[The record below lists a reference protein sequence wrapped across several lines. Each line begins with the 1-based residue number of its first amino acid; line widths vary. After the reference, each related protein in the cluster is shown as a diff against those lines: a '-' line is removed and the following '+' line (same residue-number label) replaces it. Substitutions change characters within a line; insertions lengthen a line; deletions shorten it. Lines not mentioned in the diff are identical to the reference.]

1 MKNKALNLRISE
13 KRLNVLRAYALDR
26 DKTMT
31 AIVEEWIDSLST
43 KTLPAIHLNTDSKTS
58 V

>member
-13 KRLNVLRAYALDR
+13 QRLNILRAYALDR

-43 KTLPAIHLNTDSKTS
+43 KTLPAIHLNTDSKNT

>member
-13 KRLNVLRAYALDR
+13 KRLNILRAYALDR

-31 AIVEEWIDSLST
+31 AIVEEWIDSLSQ
-43 KTLPAIHLNTDSKTS
+43 KTLPPIHLNTDSKNS

>member
-13 KRLNVLRAYALDR
+13 KRLNILRAYALDR

-31 AIVEEWIDSLST
+31 AIVEEWIDSLSQ
-43 KTLPAIHLNTDSKTS
+43 KTLPAIHLNTDSKNS

>member
-13 KRLNVLRAYALDR
+13 KRLNILRTYALDR

-31 AIVEEWIDSLST
+31 AIVEEWIDSLSA
-43 KTLPAIHLNTDSKTS
+43 KTLPAIHLNTDSKNS

>member
-13 KRLNVLRAYALDR
+13 KRLNILRAYAMDR

-31 AIVEEWIDSLST
+31 AIVEEWIDSLSA
-43 KTLPAIHLNTDSKTS
+43 KTLPAIHLHTDSKNS

>member
-1 MKNKALNLRISE
+1 MNNKALNLRISE
-13 KRLNVLRAYALDR
+13 QRLNILRAYTSDR

-31 AIVEEWIDSLST
+31 VIVEEWIDSLST
-43 KTLPAIHLNTDSKTS
+43 NTLGAIHLNTDSKNT

>member
-13 KRLNVLRAYALDR
+13 KRLNILRAYALDR

-31 AIVEEWIDSLST
+31 AIVEEWIDSLSV
-43 KTLPAIHLNTDSKTS
+43 KTLPAIHLNTDSKNS

>member
-43 KTLPAIHLNTDSKTS
+43 KTLPAIHLNTEFFES

>member
-43 KTLPAIHLNTDSKTS
+43 KTLPAIHLNTDSKNS

>member
-1 MKNKALNLRISE
+1 MKSKALNLRISE
-13 KRLNVLRAYALDR
+13 KRLNILRAYALDR

-31 AIVEEWIDSLST
+31 AIVEEWIDSLSS
-43 KTLPAIHLNTDSKTS
+43 KTLPAIHLNTDSKNS

>member
-13 KRLNVLRAYALDR
+13 KRLNILRAYALDR

-31 AIVEEWIDSLST
+31 AIVEEWIDSLSV
-43 KTLPAIHLNTDSKTS
+43 KTLPAIHLNTDSENS

>member
-13 KRLNVLRAYALDR
+13 KRLNILRAYALDR

-31 AIVEEWIDSLST
+31 AVVEEWIDSLSR
-43 KTLPAIHLNTDSKTS
+43 KTLPAIHLNTDSKNT

>member
-13 KRLNVLRAYALDR
+13 KRLNVLRAYAFDR

-43 KTLPAIHLNTDSKTS
+43 KTLPAIHLNTDSKNL

>member
-13 KRLNVLRAYALDR
+13 KRLNILRAYALDR

-31 AIVEEWIDSLST
+31 AVVEEWIDSLSS
-43 KTLPAIHLNTDSKTS
+43 KTLPAIHLNTDSKNT